1 MAGNRREFLKKIMM
15 VLGSLTFGPKL
26 ISARSSTYKSSVN
39 PICFVYRAVNG
50 IPSKNMVKV
59 IELLGGIE
67 SVIGP
72 DDIVIIKPNVQWWN
86 QGAPN
91 LQALKTFVDLIM
103 TRSGGFTGE
112 VVIAENCH
120 RGAKPWR
127 STSWMAEF
135 ERNGD
140 IEGIKTFN
148 DFGREL
154 KQRYG
159 DRLSVVHW
167 LDVDKGAMR
176 VFSPADGVGYVYCDG
191 SGGVP
196 LLSYDNQMQGENKRA
211 VIMTY
216 PVFKTD
222 RDTMIDFKNGEWK
235 DGAYTNRPL
244 RFINFAA
251 LNHHSNYCGA
261 TSAIKNYLGVTDLSG
276 GPDPLANGRLTGEYF
291 NFHSFPFNKWAPGP
305 SPGMIGAEIAFFMNA
320 IRKAD
325 LNITTAEWVG
335 LSSRTDLPA
344 AQTRAIIASEDPVAL
359 DYHTTKY
366 ILYPNSRIKFHNPD
380 ENSGPLNQY
389 QKKCAIIGDW
399 VFNESKVAIK
409 SWDFKENRLQNDN
422 ELLVKGERYW
432 GSNLKNLSKYAIL
445 RWLGVS

>member
-1 MAGNRREFLKKIMM
+1 MAKNRRAFIKKIMM
-15 VLGSLTFGPKL
+15 MLSFLAFGPKL
-26 ISARSSTYKSSVN
+26 VPGRASTHKSSVN
-39 PICFVYRAVNG
+39 PTCVVYRAVNG
-50 IPSKNMVKV
+50 IPSENIAKV

-86 QGAPN
+86 HGAPN

-120 RGAKPWR
+120 RGSKPWK
-127 STSWMAEF
+127 STSWLSEF

-140 IEGIKTFN
+140 IEDVRSFN
-148 DFGREL
+148 DLGRKL
-154 KQRYG
+154 KQKYG
-159 DRLSVVHW
+159 DCLSVVHW
-167 LDVDKGAMR
+167 IDVDKGAKR
-176 VFSPADGVGYVYCDG
+176 VFSPTDGVGYVYCDG
-191 SGGVP
+191 NGGVP
-196 LLSYDNQMQGENKRA
+196 LLSLDNEIQGKNKRA

-216 PVFKTD
+216 PIFRTD
-222 RDTMIDFKNGEWK
+222 RGTMIDFKNGEWK
-235 DGAYTNRPL
+235 DGVYTTRQL

-251 LNHHSNYCGA
+251 LNHHSTYCGA

-276 GPDPLANGRLTGEYF
+276 GSDPFDNGRLTGEYF

-305 SPGMIGAEIAFFMNA
+305 SPGMIGAEIGFFMNT

-325 LNITTAEWVG
+325 LNITTAEWIG

-344 AQTRAIIASEDPVAL
+344 AQTQAVIASEDPVAL

-366 ILYPNSRIKFHNPD
+366 LLYPNSKIEFHNPD
-380 ENSGPLNQY
+380 KDNGPLNHY
-389 QKKCAIIGDW
+389 LKKCADIGDW
-399 VFNESKVAIK
+399 VFDESKVEIR
-409 SWDFKENRLQNDN
+409 SWDFKEKRLQDDD
-422 ELLVKGERYW
+422 ELVVMGERYW
-432 GSNLKNLSKYAIL
+432 GSNLKALTKYAIM
-445 RWLGVS
+445 RWMRVS